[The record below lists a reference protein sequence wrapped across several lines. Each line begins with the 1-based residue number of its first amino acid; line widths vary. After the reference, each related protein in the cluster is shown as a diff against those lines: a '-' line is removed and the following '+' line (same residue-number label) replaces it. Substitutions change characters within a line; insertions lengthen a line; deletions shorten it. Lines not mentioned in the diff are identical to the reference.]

1 MARDTV
7 AAGGA
12 AAVVGVIC
20 PFANKTVIN
29 VLKLEVLLKKCFF
42 FLFPRYFCHRCCRAI
57 LKSLFIIYEME
68 NSFVMMMVAVF
79 LVGTW
84 FNFYQLGR
92 NGRSFRVRR
101 RKKKHNLGDA
111 WAIGT
116 KNSSYVKEEY
126 SSMGKLKIACRSTS
140 QEGSQPTSQ
149 VIQWVVFI
157 FIFCI

>member
-29 VLKLEVLLKKCFF
+29 VLKLEVLLKKM
-42 FLFPRYFCHRCCRAI
+42 LLLLRYFCHRCCRAI

-101 RKKKHNLGDA
+101 RKKTQS
-111 WAIGT
+111 WRC
-116 KNSSYVKEEY
+116 
-126 SSMGKLKIACRSTS
+126 MGNRDKK
-140 QEGSQPTSQ
+140 
-149 VIQWVVFI
+149 
-157 FIFCI
+157 